1 LLGATAPGAV
11 AAAGAEVSAAATGL
25 LAAIIALPLP
35 SRSAFYA
42 QFQIT
47 MAM

>member
-1 LLGATAPGAV
+1 LLGATAV
-11 AAAGAEVSAAATGL
+11 AEALTAAAAATGL

-42 QFQIT
+42 QFQRT